1 MGSCVFF
8 KSVPWQFLICFHNP
22 HIAGLFATSAP
33 CEALKKWCILGSPVR
48 QCKGKNVMGE
58 CEEAWEPRATN
69 HRVTKPSLPRSLSL
83 SLSLPLSSNPLT
95 ACQATERWDPGHT
108 QVLRWQHLV
117 VMVAHLKCN
126 STLQADAEQS
136 AHTEWT
142 LNNFMKSFYPMGA
155 FKKHT
160 AVWAPH
166 TPRSTFTGGHTLGPE
181 LERTLWHKL
190 TGFGAT
196 EAPGFIR
203 WFIIYLIVDRRLNR
217 TNRGNQSWAVCNYWL
232 ESPGHVFLSWPV
244 IHPSN

>member
-1 MGSCVFF
+1 MFSQSSHRWIICDVGSLWSSEEMMHLG
-8 KSVPWQFLICFHNP
+8 KSSSPMQGKECDGGMWG
-22 HIAGLFATSAP
+22 GLGASSHKPQGDQT
-33 CEALKKWCILGSPVR
+33 L
-48 QCKGKNVMGE
+48 
-58 CEEAWEPRATN
+58 T
-69 HRVTKPSLPRSLSL
+69 PSLSLSL